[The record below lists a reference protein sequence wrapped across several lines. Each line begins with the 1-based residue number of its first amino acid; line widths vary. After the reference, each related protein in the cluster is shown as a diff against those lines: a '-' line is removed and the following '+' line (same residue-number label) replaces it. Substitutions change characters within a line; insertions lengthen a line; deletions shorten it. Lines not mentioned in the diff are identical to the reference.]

1 MHATTPFPACPGLH
15 RRQRCQDGSCLSTR
29 WVLMVPKRQEET
41 HPLPEPRRALGRVLG
56 GSWQGHRAALSP
68 SRVAERGWF
77 LAPTPRLELPLSR
90 LALVKQWDTTAKPAS
105 ASLKSSGE
113 KHRQGSSP
121 GVKASRC

>member
-1 MHATTPFPACPGLH
+1 MPG
-15 RRQRCQDGSCLSTR
+15 
-29 WVLMVPKRQEET
+29 WN
-41 HPLPEPRRALGRVLG
+41 LPEHSLGADGPKAARRNPPPARAEEGFGRVLG
-56 GSWQGHRAALSP
+56 GSWQVYRGTGQPFPP
-68 SRVAERGWF
+68 SQVAERGWF

-121 GVKASRC
+121 GVKASSC